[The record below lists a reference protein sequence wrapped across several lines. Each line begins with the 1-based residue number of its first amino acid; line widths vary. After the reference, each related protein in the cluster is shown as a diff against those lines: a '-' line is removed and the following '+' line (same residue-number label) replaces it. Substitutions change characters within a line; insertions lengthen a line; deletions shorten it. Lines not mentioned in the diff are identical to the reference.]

1 MRRDARAFRTPARL
15 ALACACAASLA
26 PAATAASDILKA
38 GDFEGVEGRSFWH
51 SNGGDVVEAPRPGAA
66 GRSVFR
72 VTTAEPKWQ
81 MGRQKLGVPGDAKS
95 MRLSGWARTEDVKP
109 PPDVEW
115 RRAQMQIGY
124 HDAAGQLIGQ
134 WNDIDLPLGRSQWTF
149 YKSDFPVPAGAR
161 TMIVFLGNN
170 NVSGTSCFD
179 DVRVEPLDAD
189 GKPLG
194 VAVGAAKLAG
204 VETVVEEPAPDDA
217 KAGDG
222 DAAEGDS
229 GDEADAA
236 AVVQTDDETDDQAED
251 DADGGDPDDAGGISA
266 FTQAM
271 IGGGAVLAMM
281 AVFALVARGRSD
293 ESADE

>member
-1 MRRDARAFRTPARL
+1 
-15 ALACACAASLA
+15 
-26 PAATAASDILKA
+26 
-38 GDFEGVEGRSFWH
+38 
-51 SNGGDVVEAPRPGAA
+51 
-66 GRSVFR
+66 
-72 VTTAEPKWQ
+72 
-81 MGRQKLGVPGDAKS
+81 
-95 MRLSGWARTEDVKP
+95 VKP

-124 HDAAGQLIGQ
+124 HDAAGELIGQ

-189 GKPLG
+189 GKALG
-194 VAVGAAKLAG
+194 VSVGGAKLAG
-204 VETVVEEPAPDDA
+204 VETVVKDPAPENA
-217 KAGDG
+217 KADDE
-222 DAAEGDS
+222 DAAEGEPT
-229 GDEADAA
+229 DEADAA
-236 AVVQTDDETDDQAED
+236 AVVEIDDQTNDETDDGTED
-251 DADGGDPDDAGGISA
+251 EVDAGDSDDSGGISA

-281 AVFALVARGRSD
+281 AVFALVARGRS
-293 ESADE
+293 EQSADE